1 MAIVIAIKLPRIL
14 PRLLLGSLLV
24 YILCCHEGLAEWPFS
39 IGISREF
46 ALFLFYA
53 GPTLLV
59 IGTVSVGLLVLLHKA
74 GKRAAV
80 STEGADASTN
90 AIGAA
95 IANSLTRYQAK
106 HHPTSQHSNLTLNLA
121 DFESALLHKLPEAA
135 HKQPSWWTDVSAH
148 SQQWLAQGWQVLDT
162 KLTDTNPHIV
172 FSPTLSLTEKLSAT

>member
-1 MAIVIAIKLPRIL
+1 MAIKVPRIL
-14 PRLLLGSLLV
+14 PRLLLGSFIV
-24 YILCCHEGLAEWPFS
+24 YALCCHEGWAEWPFD

-59 IGTVSVGLLVLLHKA
+59 IGIVSISLLVLLHKA
-74 GKRAAV
+74 GKRAAA
-80 STEGADASTN
+80 SMEDTDASTN

-106 HHPTSQHSNLTLNLA
+106 RPPTSHHSNLTLNLA

-162 KLTDTNPHIV
+162 KLTNTNPHVV
-172 FSPTLSLTEKLSAT
+172 FSHTQLPTENLSVK